1 MKKTKKTLAALLSA
15 TLALSLGVG
24 IWHFKPEVR
33 PSAEED
39 EIESVQRIVG
49 SLPEISLDAEVQDI
63 TISAGSSIDAEIMSM
78 QTYNIGSP
86 VEGTAS
92 VAARDWTVYDDEYG
106 LSKMSDGERAFYRR
120 LEAASVQYISD
131 STLDAYPMERYNI
144 YVTEGVSYD
153 DLGLSKQQAIGLTQ
167 WFIYNNP
174 QYYFYQ
180 TRFLVSDVSIYM
192 GCYPIFVDGDD
203 RANVTNQIFRTVDAW
218 VASINDDEITTYQK
232 VLSAH
237 DLLCNELSY
246 VSGDYDQ
253 SIYSTVMQ
261 KKTVCAGYAGMF
273 NIMLNASGIHS
284 TVGIS
289 STHAWNLVKMDDGIY
304 YGVDST
310 WDDTL
315 GSHKL
320 FAVGG
325 TDLKKY
331 DRKGTE
337 HVYVYPWTEFAP
349 GVASSNYVPSYYDE
363 NGREE
368 TTPAAITVCDP
379 YGFTSKINGTSAT
392 VNWKCDDATG
402 YQYSVSSKSG
412 TITRAGLSFSDLT
425 PGHSYTVYITAY
437 KVVNGTTY
445 YSNAVPYTF
454 TIPNTTVTV
463 SLTKPVLSSS
473 KITSS
478 KYKVSWDKVTNA
490 GFYQYAISNASDFS
504 KIISSN
510 DSYRGKYINLTN
522 MTEGVPYY
530 VRVRAGVTRSG
541 KTTYSDWAYIT
552 VTRPVTTTQPAATQ
566 PTNTTNTN
574 NSNNT
579 STATASVKAPTNL
592 TFTKRTTSIYKLG
605 WDKVSGAKK
614 YEYITAT
621 DSGFTNVLSSGT
633 TSSVSATVSGLR
645 NVSTVYVKVRTV
657 TNDGTSDWT
666 VKTFTK

>member
-15 TLALSLGVG
+15 TLAFSLGAGV
-24 IWHFKPEVR
+24 WHFKPEVR

-39 EIESVQRIVG
+39 EIESVQKIVG

-63 TISAGSSIDAEIMSM
+63 TISAGSSIDAEIMSI
-78 QTYNIGSP
+78 QTHNISSP
-86 VEGTAS
+86 VEGTAQ

-106 LSKMSDGERAFYRR
+106 VSKMSSGEQAFYRR

-144 YVTEGVSYD
+144 YVTEGVAYD

-180 TRFLVSDVSIYM
+180 TRFLVSNVSIYM

-203 RANVTNQIFRTVDAW
+203 RANVTNQIFSTVDAW

-237 DLLCNELSY
+237 DLLCNELTY
-246 VSGDYDQ
+246 ASGDYDQ
-253 SIYSTVMQ
+253 SIYSTVVQ
-261 KKTVCAGYAGMF
+261 KHTVCAGYAGMF
-273 NIMLNASGIHS
+273 NILLNASGIHS

-289 STHAWNLVKMDDGIY
+289 STHAWNLVKMDDGVY

-331 DRKGTE
+331 DSKGTE

-363 NGREE
+363 NGCEE
-368 TTPAAITVCDP
+368 TTPVVITVCDP
-379 YGFTSKINGTSAT
+379 YGFTSSINGTSAT
-392 VNWKCDDATG
+392 VHWKCDDATG
-402 YQYSVSSKSG
+402 YKYTVSNRSG
-412 TITRAGLSFSDLT
+412 TITRAGILFNGLT
-425 PGHSYTVYITAY
+425 PGNSYTVYVTAY
-437 KVVNGTTY
+437 KVVNGVTY

-454 TIPNTTVTV
+454 TVPNTTVTV

-473 KITSS
+473 KVTSS
-478 KYKVSWDKVTNA
+478 KYKVAWSKVTNA

-510 DSYRGKYINLTN
+510 DSYKGTYIKLNN

-530 VRVRAGVTRSG
+530 VRVRAGVTSNG
-541 KTTYSDWAYIT
+541 KTTYSDWSYIT
-552 VTRPVTTTQPAATQ
+552 VTRPATSTQSTVTQ

-574 NSNNT
+574 NT
-579 STATASVKAPTNL
+579 STTTTSIAAPSNL

-621 DSGFTNVLSSGT
+621 DSGFKNVLSDGT
-633 TSSVSATVSGLR
+633 TRTNSVTVSGLK

-657 TNDGTSDWT
+657 TKDGTSDWT